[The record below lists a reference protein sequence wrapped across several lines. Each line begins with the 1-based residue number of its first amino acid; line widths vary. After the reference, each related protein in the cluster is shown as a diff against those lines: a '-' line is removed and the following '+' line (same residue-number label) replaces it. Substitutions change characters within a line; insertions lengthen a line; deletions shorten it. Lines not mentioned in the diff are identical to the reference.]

1 MCQTIRIYLKVLQS
15 FRKTILMKTI
25 MRTFYHM
32 LICWKANILIFCYLA
47 PFWYHHKLTVRH
59 LLKAISKCIIP
70 CVKLPKYTYIFRYH
84 CIFYLVGTGKHIF
97 EYSKHDFTSALR
109 IGAVGSFTASIQY
122 SWPCITVR
130 YCKLASTL
138 GRGCL
143 LAAYKSFNITIG
155 II

>member
-47 PFWYHHKLTVRH
+47 PFWYDHKLTVRH

-97 EYSKHDFTSALR
+97 EYSKHDFTSAPGPSDRSCWL
-109 IGAVGSFTASIQY
+109 IYCFY
-122 SWPCITVR
+122 TV
-130 YCKLASTL
+130 LPALHHSTIL
-138 GRGCL
+138 
-143 LAAYKSFNITIG
+143 
-155 II
+155 